1 MYVRQNFYMY
11 SRHTLRDS
19 VVYMYQQVKWLGAYQ
34 CQVLVS
40 CCEVKGKPMSVNVH
54 TRSCDV
60 HVYVSCDSLGHS
72 PLTPHNMYY
81 VVTCLHANNTL
92 MYSILHHEELIP
104 RNHITC
110 LALLG
115 HVTHLATPTNHTPII
130 LSNGCMHNAE
140 NTQNQ
145 WQTLFECDLR
155 LLVDLCTLLSK

>member
-1 MYVRQNFYMY
+1 MCVCTWPEVHVYVRQNFYMY

-81 VVTCLHANNTL
+81 VVTCLHTNNTL

-115 HVTHLATPTNHTPII
+115 HVTHLATPP
-130 LSNGCMHNAE
+130 SY
-140 NTQNQ
+140 
-145 WQTLFECDLR
+145 
-155 LLVDLCTLLSK
+155 